1 MQLRGTRGS
10 ITKMCTFHFL
20 KVNFTQKIFPNTSK
34 NGILRTDSRLLQNQA
49 ETPGLLEVVL
59 VLFFD
64 QLSCR
69 YQYDPPLLLIA
80 FIFIKNLQSLI
91 FFSLK
96 ETEQCQIVLQHC
108 SLFHK
113 QQKALRW
120 QKQLFHGLKMEKSRK
135 SVWGKNFFFMGPY
148 LRRPSFNKTTKKI
161 ILGKN
166 NVNVTHRINLESPHI
181 FGASYKQLSLGL
193 KGAWRECSM

>member
-1 MQLRGTRGS
+1 MQLRGTRSS

-20 KVNFTQKIFPNTSK
+20 KVNFTQKIFPNASK

-49 ETPGLLEVVL
+49 EPPGLLEVVL

-69 YQYDPPLLLIA
+69 CQYDPPLLLIA
-80 FIFIKNLQSLI
+80 FILIKNLQSLI

-96 ETEQCQIVLQHC
+96 ETEWCQIVLQHC

-113 QQKALRW
+113 QQKTLRW
-120 QKQLFHGLKMEKSRK
+120 QKQLFHGLKKEKSRK
-135 SVWGKNFFFMGPY
+135 SV
-148 LRRPSFNKTTKKI
+148 
-161 ILGKN
+161 
-166 NVNVTHRINLESPHI
+166 
-181 FGASYKQLSLGL
+181 
-193 KGAWRECSM
+193 